1 LWWTTNKRNESADSS
16 VGRFDFPVANS
27 GKSFTAEVKKVK
39 IELAPSIYVATAQ
52 QQRLI
57 INLSEVMKKHG
68 KKQH

>member
-1 LWWTTNKRNESADSS
+1 
-16 VGRFDFPVANS
+16 VANS